1 MYNVTR
7 KVDKYEKGLMIIIII
22 IILLILIVTDLIHVP
37 IWNLLSVPIFLVLFY
52 RLTFN
57 TTANL
62 PEITQA
68 PNLFIN
74 MPNKYSF

>member
-1 MYNVTR
+1 M
-7 KVDKYEKGLMIIIII
+7 EF
-22 IILLILIVTDLIHVP
+22 IVCA
-37 IWNLLSVPIFLVLFY
+37 NFLVLFY
-52 RLTFN
+52 GLTFN

>member
-1 MYNVTR
+1 M
-7 KVDKYEKGLMIIIII
+7 EF
-22 IILLILIVTDLIHVP
+22 IVCANISCAFLPLNI
-37 IWNLLSVPIFLVLFY
+37 NL
-52 RLTFN
+52 
-57 TTANL
+57 TATL